1 MNARV
6 WLLLLLPPLAVACS
20 KQVAIP
26 PLDPKDVAAKA
37 LDEYDANKD
46 GFLDAKELE
55 RCPGLKTALL
65 RFDKDKDGR
74 FSRGELEEYFALW
87 VESKTGLQ
95 QVFCR
100 VTLDGQPLSGA
111 NVLLEPEAFMGGN

>member
-1 MNARV
+1 MKARV
-6 WLLLLLPPLAVACS
+6 WLLLLLPPLVVACS
-20 KQVAIP
+20 SKRIDVP
-26 PLDPKDVAAKA
+26 SLDPKDVAAKA

-74 FSRGELEEYFALW
+74 FSRSELEEYFALW

-95 QVFCR
+95 QVVCR
-100 VTLDGQPLSGA
+100 VTLDNKPLTGA
-111 NVLLEPEAFMGGN
+111 TVL